1 MNAWARFCATVV
13 AEGAVI
19 RTRTQEIELCQ
30 NDVDQKLRSAAE
42 AFERGLIAARTE
54 METDSRGGAITALQ
68 AVWNLC
74 DAFPHWQTI
83 NLSLPITA
91 LMSALHNLES
101 GQVVPMLKPKMENH
115 RPPEAG
121 FRKVQRAVA
130 IFSVEQIVASGTSKQ
145 ACRFVVAVL
154 KRGGMPVGSHGETQ
168 EWETIRTWRYE
179 TTRRDPDDQERDAL
193 KAFRNE
199 CAISPGMPLDEVK
212 GLITRNLVSFLKAW
226 SVGLG

>member
-1 MNAWARFCATVV
+1 
-13 AEGAVI
+13 
-19 RTRTQEIELCQ
+19 LCQ
-30 NDVDQKLRSAAE
+30 KDADQKLRSAAE
-42 AFERGLIAARTE
+42 AFERGLIAARKE

-68 AVWNLC
+68 AVWNFC
-74 DAFPHWQTI
+74 DALPRWQTI

-91 LMSALHNLES
+91 LMSALHDLES
-101 GQVVPMLKPKMENH
+101 GQVVPMLKPKVENH

-121 FRKVQRAVA
+121 FRKVERAVA
-130 IFSVEQIVASGTSKQ
+130 IFSVEQIVATGPTIEQ
-145 ACRFVVAVL
+145 ACRFVVALL
-154 KRGGMPVGSHGETQ
+154 KRGGMPVGGRGETQ

-193 KAFRNE
+193 KAFTNE